1 MLRPN
6 IGSLAATIQSIV
18 YGGATGGLF
27 SLLQSAGA
35 TIVLPSIGTI
45 FTGAAA
51 TGAGVA
57 MATADQP
64 GAESNS
70 ELLYQAAESIV
81 RGDNPDDD
89 GNPPPYRATGVP
101 EVYLLTPRAIL
112 AISKAWDVGT
122 YNPPGTNCTNWLRK
136 IQVSCERYGVPIA
149 QRALCAMHHMRADC
163 KEATHTSECY
173 DMMWNDFTAWIR
185 KYDGKLHIPIL
196 TGAPR

>member
-1 MLRPN
+1 
-6 IGSLAATIQSIV
+6 
-18 YGGATGGLF
+18 
-27 SLLQSAGA
+27 
-35 TIVLPSIGTI
+35 
-45 FTGAAA
+45 
-51 TGAGVA
+51 

-70 ELLYQAAESIV
+70 ELLYHTAESIV

-112 AISKAWDVGT
+112 AIANIWDVR
-122 YNPPGTNCTNWLRK
+122 TNCTSWLHK

-149 QRALCAMHHMRADC
+149 QRALCAMHHMRANC
-163 KEATHTSECY
+163 KEAAYTSECY
-173 DMMWNDFTAWIR
+173 NMMWNDFTAWIR
-185 KYDGKLHIPIL
+185 KYDRKLRIPTL

>member
-18 YGGATGGLF
+18 YGGTTGGLF

-112 AISKAWDVGT
+112 AIAKAFP
-122 YNPPGTNCTNWLRK
+122 N
-136 IQVSCERYGVPIA
+136 
-149 QRALCAMHHMRADC
+149 MHST
-163 KEATHTSECY
+163 ELLSLTSEAMLILLLVVVY
-173 DMMWNDFTAWIR
+173 ILEVTLGLKPLEGTELVISNTLNYTDIRQPYFFSNDV
-185 KYDGKLHIPIL
+185 KP
-196 TGAPR
+196 

>member
-18 YGGATGGLF
+18 YGGTTGGLF

-35 TIVLPSIGTI
+35 TIALPSIGTI

-57 MATADQP
+57 MATADLL
-64 GAESNS
+64 GVESNS
-70 ELLYQAAESIV
+70 ELLNQVAESIV

-89 GNPPPYRATGVP
+89 GNPPQYHATGVP

-112 AISKAWDVGT
+112 AIAKAWDVGT
-122 YNPPGTNCTNWLRK
+122 YNPPGTNYMSWLHK
-136 IQVSCERYGVPIA
+136 IQVSCEQYGVPIA

-163 KEATHTSECY
+163 KEAARAAGCY
-173 DMMWNDFTAWIR
+173 DMTWDEFAAWVR
-185 KYDGKLHIPIL
+185 KYDRKLHIPTL